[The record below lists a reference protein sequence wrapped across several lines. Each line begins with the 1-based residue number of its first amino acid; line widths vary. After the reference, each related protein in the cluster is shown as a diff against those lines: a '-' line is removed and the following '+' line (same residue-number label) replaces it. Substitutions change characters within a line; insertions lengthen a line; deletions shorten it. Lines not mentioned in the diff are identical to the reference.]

1 MALDA
6 FDPGP
11 LGDYPNFP
19 RLADGSP
26 AWSDAP
32 SSDGIPLAG
41 LDGLT
46 TPMPRGLRVQDRRL
60 VDVTPTGADGSP
72 IAPPTRLP

>member
-1 MALDA
+1 MVKDA

-11 LGDYPNFP
+11 LGDFPNFP

-26 AWSDAP
+26 AWSDVP
-32 SSDGIPLAG
+32 SSDGILVAG
-41 LDGLT
+41 LAGLT
-46 TPMPRGLRVQDRRL
+46 TPMPRGLRVQDGRL

-72 IAPPTRLP
+72 IAPPTLAP